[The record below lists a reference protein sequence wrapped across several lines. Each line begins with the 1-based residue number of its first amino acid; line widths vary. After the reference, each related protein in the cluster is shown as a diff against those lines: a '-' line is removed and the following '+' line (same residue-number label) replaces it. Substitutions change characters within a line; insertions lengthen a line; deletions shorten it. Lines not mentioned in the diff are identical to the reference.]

1 VLRGY
6 ARTWM
11 RQVSAEFDRIG
22 LLGLVDGKDVDR
34 RAERPVERFGDQ
46 Y

>member
-1 VLRGY
+1 
-6 ARTWM
+6 M

-22 LLGLVDGKDVDR
+22 LLGLVDGKDVERRPDR
-34 RAERPVERFGDQ
+34 SSERFGEQ

>member
-22 LLGLVDGKDVDR
+22 LLGLIDGKDFSK
-34 RAERPVERFGDQ
+34 AEQRDDRFGDQ